1 MARIR
6 TVKPEFWTSEQIV
19 ECSPITR
26 LLFIG
31 MWNFCDDNGNH
42 PASTKTLKMQ
52 IFPGDDIPPNEI
64 ENCVDEL
71 HREGLIFTYN
81 NNGKEYW
88 HVTGWNHQKIDKPSV
103 KYPSHE
109 DENSSKGSRKVCYYS
124 PSVHPRKVRDV

>member
-1 MARIR
+1 
-6 TVKPEFWTSEQIV
+6 
-19 ECSPITR
+19 
-26 LLFIG
+26 
-31 MWNFCDDNGNH
+31 
-42 PASTKTLKMQ
+42 MQ

-109 DENSSKGSRKVCYYS
+109 DENSSKGSRKVVERS
-124 PSVHPRKVRDV
+124 AIIRLAFTPGR